1 MTVRV
6 FRYQSG
12 IKELLRELRGADRST
27 GRRESY
33 WKSGGQQDK
42 RPRHVCAA
50 KRLSAH
56 QFLQHSTRMA
66 PCRRVA
72 NRIKALSI

>member
-1 MTVRV
+1 MT
-6 FRYQSG
+6 SG
-12 IKELLRELRGADRST
+12 GRGER
-27 GRRESY
+27 GVMENL
-33 WKSGGQQDK
+33 GQQDK

-50 KRLSAH
+50 KSLSAH
-56 QFLQHSTRMA
+56 PFFRHAPRME

>member
-1 MTVRV
+1 MTT
-6 FRYQSG
+6 
-12 IKELLRELRGADRST
+12 ST
-27 GRRESY
+27 VERASFLTN
-33 WKSGGQQDK
+33 GGQQDK

-56 QFLQHSTRMA
+56 TFFRHAPLMA

-72 NRIKALSI
+72 NPVKALNI